1 MRLARKKIEKKI
13 QKTPASDTVRL
24 DQLHRDLE
32 ELQRQDDEEKE
43 KYDAEVQALLT
54 SSSTRETGR

>member
-1 MRLARKKIEKKI
+1 MRLAREKIEKKI
-13 QKTPASDTVRL
+13 QKTPASDTVRR
-24 DQLHRDLE
+24 DQLRQDLE
-32 ELQRQDDEEKE
+32 KLRRQNEEEKE

>member
-13 QKTPASDTVRL
+13 QKTPASDTIRQ
-24 DQLHRDLE
+24 DQLSQDLE
-32 ELQRQDDEEKE
+32 KLRRQDEEEKE
-43 KYDAEVQALLT
+43 KYAAEFQALVM